1 MRNFRRKYHQNISLL
16 KHLHPHSICL
26 FIYKHMVKAHMTKFA
41 ELDYSYL
48 NILFA
53 RSRNEVNELF
63 LLTTFFIKIYK
74 KQIYEIILLA
84 QSKVNR
90 QWPQKYFHVHCASRK
105 SSLHC
110 CQYYLSHIQLINYDM
125 LSIRWSFAEIFI
137 NCGTKRAERRWRW
150 KQMA

>member
-1 MRNFRRKYHQNISLL
+1 
-16 KHLHPHSICL
+16 
-26 FIYKHMVKAHMTKFA
+26 MVKAHMTKFA

-90 QWPQKYFHVHCASRK
+90 Q
-105 SSLHC
+105 
-110 CQYYLSHIQLINYDM
+110 
-125 LSIRWSFAEIFI
+125 
-137 NCGTKRAERRWRW
+137 
-150 KQMA
+150 